1 MSSFF
6 IDKTDPQIAEI
17 LERLKRVNR
26 ILQKTETLIQ
36 PTLNNERFLTD
47 DELSKILR
55 VSRRTLQEYR
65 SAGVIPYYL
74 VQGKAL
80 YKESDIEKIL
90 NDSHKRCVEEQRW
103 V

>member
-26 ILQKTETLIQ
+26 ILQKTETLVQ

-47 DELSKILR
+47 EELSKMLR
-55 VSRRTLQEYR
+55 VSRRTLQEYHYQWR
-65 SAGVIPYYL
+65 
-74 VQGKAL
+74 
-80 YKESDIEKIL
+80 
-90 NDSHKRCVEEQRW
+90 KRIYCVSTNPMH
-103 V
+103 

>member
-17 LERLKRVNR
+17 LDRLKRVNK
-26 ILQKTETLIQ
+26 ILQKTETLVQ

-47 DELSKILR
+47 EELSKILR

-65 SAGVIPYYL
+65 L
-74 VQGKAL
+74 VQYLTTLFRARL
-80 YKESDIEKIL
+80 FTRSPRL
-90 NDSHKRCVEEQRW
+90 KRFSMIPINAA
-103 V
+103 